1 MHLLQIQGKR
11 LNKPFADGVYEINPD
26 GKGTVKTI
34 CDMTRDGGGW
44 TLLVTSYTNN
54 WTRQN
59 VLQNN
64 EMDPKLKNDYSI
76 LFKADDIKNSG
87 NVKGSSFEYRLEA
100 DSPGKFK
107 AGLNLNAISLQLNMG
122 LMEISRSRFKQ
133 SKNSMLISWIYVMGC
148 FVNFWGIFAYA
159 LENIVFLKGYVKFGK

>member
-1 MHLLQIQGKR
+1 MLGKK

-26 GKGTVKTI
+26 GKGAVKTI

-44 TLLVTSYTNN
+44 TLLVASYTNK

-59 VLQNN
+59 VLRNN

-100 DSPGKFK
+100 DSPGKFDHK
-107 AGLNLNAISLQLNMG
+107 YFTVRCDTLIHFAGT
-122 LMEISRSRFKQ
+122 
-133 SKNSMLISWIYVMGC
+133 
-148 FVNFWGIFAYA
+148 
-159 LENIVFLKGYVKFGK
+159 